1 MGLTLWLLDLEELGN
16 VDWLGISSCNHDGE
30 VWAGYTTIVSLGT
43 IDWRLD
49 LDTDIE
55 RFWNQSLPL
64 CHPFERLT
72 SSDKVDLV
80 LSD

>member
-16 VDWLGISSCNHDGE
+16 IDWLGISSGDHNGE
-30 VWAGYTTIVSLGT
+30 VWAGYTAVVCLGT

-55 RFWNQSLPL
+55 RFYNQFLP
-64 CHPFERLT
+64 F
-72 SSDKVDLV
+72 SDQLRDSRPAIK
-80 LSD
+80 ST